1 MTEPNETYKSRA
13 PIAEI
18 LWEDAWVETKD
29 FLMEESASFKPII
42 RSTVGYLIEETEEC
56 VILATDLYEKEQHLA
71 NTPMIIPW
79 SAILA
84 FWEFD
89 VH

>member
-1 MTEPNETYKSRA
+1 MTETEYKARC

-18 LWEDAWVETKD
+18 LWEDSWVEVKD
-29 FLMEESASFKPII
+29 FSIKEALTFKPVL
-42 RSTVGYLIEETEEC
+42 RSTVGYLIEETDEC
-56 VILATDLYEKEQHLA
+56 VILATDLYEKETDVA

-79 SAILA
+79 SAILGY
-84 FWEFD
+84 WEFD

>member
-1 MTEPNETYKSRA
+1 MTETEYKSRL

-18 LWEDAWVETKD
+18 LWEDAWVEVKD
-29 FLMEESASFKPII
+29 FSIKDALTFKPVL
-42 RSTVGYLIEETEEC
+42 RSTVGYLIEETDEC
-56 VILATDLYEKEQHLA
+56 VILATDLYEKEIDVA

-79 SAILA
+79 SAILGY
-84 FWEFD
+84 WEFD

>member
-1 MTEPNETYKSRA
+1 MTEVKTEYKSRL

-18 LWEDAWVETKD
+18 LWEDAWVEVKD
-29 FLMEESASFKPII
+29 FSIKEAITFKPVLC
-42 RSTVGYLIEETEEC
+42 STVGYLIEETDEC
-56 VILATDLYEKEQHLA
+56 VILATDLYEKETGVA

-79 SAILA
+79 SAILGY
-84 FWEFD
+84 WEFD

>member
-1 MTEPNETYKSRA
+1 MTKSDESYKLRA

-18 LWEDAWVETKD
+18 LWEDAWVEAKD
-29 FLMEESASFKPII
+29 FPTEEPASFKPII

-56 VILATDLYEKEQHLA
+56 VILATDLYMEKDMA

-79 SAILA
+79 RMILGY
-84 FWEFD
+84 WEIE

>member
-1 MTEPNETYKSRA
+1 MTEVIVEYKSRL

-18 LWEDAWVETKD
+18 LWEDAWMEVKD
-29 FLMEESASFKPII
+29 FSIKEALTFKPVL
-42 RSTVGYLIEETEEC
+42 RSTVGYLIEETDEC
-56 VILATDLYEKEQHLA
+56 VILATDLYEKETDGA

-79 SAILA
+79 NSILA
-84 FWEFD
+84 MWEFD

>member
-29 FLMEESASFKPII
+29 FLMEASVIFVDSFTVSVV
-42 RSTVGYLIEETEEC
+42 STSETSLLFSLL
-56 VILATDLYEKEQHLA
+56 LASPQ
-71 NTPMIIPW
+71 P
-79 SAILA
+79 
-84 FWEFD
+84 
-89 VH
+89 

>member
-1 MTEPNETYKSRA
+1 MTKSDESYKLRA

-18 LWEDAWVETKD
+18 LWEDAWVEAKD
-29 FLMEESASFKPII
+29 FPTEETASFKPII

-56 VILATDLYEKEQHLA
+56 VILATDLYMEKDMA

-79 SAILA
+79 SAILGY
-84 FWEFD
+84 WEFE

>member
-1 MTEPNETYKSRA
+1 MTDTKIEYTPRFS
-13 PIAEI
+13 IAEI
-18 LWEDAWVETKD
+18 LWEDSWIETKD
-29 FLMEESASFKPII
+29 FSIAEAPAFSPVV
-42 RSTVGYLIEETEEC
+42 RSTVGYLIKETDEC
-56 VILATDLYEKEQHLA
+56 VVLATDLYEKEQHLA

-84 FWEFD
+84 FWEFE